1 LVVSE
6 RGVAAFIAALPKVEL
21 HLHLVGCADPDTVL
35 ALARRHPD
43 GGVPT
48 EPAALRRFYA
58 FTNFR
63 HFLDVY
69 STVTTL
75 IRTGADVLILLDGL
89 GAQLAACNV
98 RYAEVQVGP
107 VRHRAAGISFGELA
121 TALSEGRER
130 VRERHG
136 VELGWI
142 IDANTADG
150 QSGAEQTWEFAAG
163 YRPEG
168 TVGIGLGG
176 PEHGAP
182 RADYAKL
189 FRAGREVGLRSLPHA
204 GEIVG
209 PEEVWAAVREL
220 GAHRIGHGLGAARDP
235 ALCEHLAKHGIAL
248 EICPT
253 SNLRTGAVRAL
264 AAHPLPALLSAG
276 VSVAL
281 ATDDPGMFAT
291 NLNDEYLL
299 CHTQFGLSPAELAK
313 LARAS
318 AKAACCSP
326 QVRRAILAE
335 IDQVSQAFGL
345 TRRVADPAPDIPPAA
360 RASGALRARS

>member
-1 LVVSE
+1 VVSE
-6 RGVAAFIAALPKVEL
+6 PGVAAFVAALPKAEL

-43 GGVPT
+43 AGVPT

-58 FTNFR
+58 FSGFR
-63 HFLDVY
+63 HFLNVY

-75 IRTGADVLILLDGL
+75 IRTGADLLILLDGL

-121 TALSEGRER
+121 EALTEGREC
-130 VRERHG
+130 VRSRHG
-136 VELGWI
+136 VELAWI

-150 QSGAEQTWEFAAG
+150 PPGAEQTWEFAAG

-182 RADYAKL
+182 RADYAEL
-189 FRAGREVGLRSLPHA
+189 VRAGREVGLRSLPHA

-209 PEEVWAAVREL
+209 AEEVWAAAREL
-220 GAHRIGHGLGAARDP
+220 GAHRIGHGLGAAADP
-235 ALCEHLAKHGIAL
+235 ALCEHLAQHGIAL

-253 SNLRTGAVRAL
+253 SNLRTGAVEAL
-264 AAHPLPALLSAG
+264 AAHPLPTLLAAG
-276 VSVAL
+276 VPIAL

-291 NLNDEYLL
+291 NLNAEYML
-299 CHTQFGLSPAELAK
+299 CHTEFGLSPAELAK
-313 LARAS
+313 LAKAS
-318 AKAACCSP
+318 VDAACCSP
-326 QVRRAILAE
+326 EIRRAILAE
-335 IDQVSQAFGL
+335 IDQVSHVFGL
-345 TRRVADPAPDIPPAA
+345 TIESAGRAPGAPVAA
-360 RASGALRARS
+360 RPPGALRARF